1 MSSTLSP
8 LFPTESGMP
17 DAPATAS
24 AIALYGRAS
33 KNFADK
39 LAHTQAL
46 LQDAATR
53 YQPLVQASSLGAE
66 DVVLSHLISQ
76 LGLPIPA
83 FVLET
88 GKLHPETLALLAEVQ
103 AKIGQPLTVYRP
115 DPQAVADYERT
126 TPDKAIYESMAQ
138 RKACCQLRKLEPLA
152 RALQGQKA
160 WLTGLRREQSGNR
173 ADVPFIDESEL
184 ASHSRVKINPLAD
197 WAWGDIWA
205 YIAQHQVPYN
215 VLHDQFYPSIGCA
228 PCTRAIAV
236 GEDFRAGRWWWEDVS
251 AKECGL
257 HATQASHA

>member
-8 LFPTESGMP
+8 LFPTESAIP
-17 DAPATAS
+17 DAPATSS

-46 LQDAATR
+46 LQDAAAR

-66 DVVLSHLISQ
+66 DVVLSHLIAQ

-88 GKLHPETLALLAEVQ
+88 GKLHPETLALLTEVQ
-103 AKIGQPLTVYRP
+103 AKIGQTLTVFRP
-115 DPQAVADYERT
+115 DAQALAL
-126 TPDKAIYESMAQ
+126 YESSTPAHAIFESLAQ
-138 RKACCQLRKLEPLA
+138 RKACCALRKLEPLE
-152 RALQGQKA
+152 RALVGQKA

-173 ADVPFIDESEL
+173 AEVPFVDESEL
-184 ASHSRVKINPLAD
+184 PSKGRVKINPLAD
-197 WAWGDIWA
+197 WSWGDIWA

-215 VLHDQFYPSIGCA
+215 VLHDQFFPSIGCA